1 MWPGGPGAEYLR
13 YLLLVSGEEELPAD
27 AAGGGAQLPAL
38 VRETGRLHLPP
49 LQPLAGTG
57 RALVSAVYARLQ
69 QINALGTLY
78 NTWLVAGVTGVTCM
92 QCWTPPSCLM
102 LAMTSA
108 TVVRGHE
115 AALNQAAAAGES
127 RSVGQPSLSYSQPR
141 LRTAPLLPPA
151 QCHMLVCWNHIWI
164 VFCSSSPTF
173 KINDNALRYA
183 AQF

>member
-1 MWPGGPGAEYLR
+1 
-13 YLLLVSGEEELPAD
+13 
-27 AAGGGAQLPAL
+27 
-38 VRETGRLHLPP
+38 
-49 LQPLAGTG
+49 
-57 RALVSAVYARLQ
+57 
-69 QINALGTLY
+69 
-78 NTWLVAGVTGVTCM
+78 
-92 QCWTPPSCLM
+92 M
-102 LAMTSA
+102 LAMTSV
-108 TVVRGHE
+108 TVARGQE

-164 VFCSSSPTF
+164 VFCSCSPTF